1 MQNIDG
7 KKMKTLLEKQNACA
21 IDVDP
26 SRDFDRGHIKGSV
39 NISFNEKNFQ
49 KRVSQQ
55 VGRKSDNV
63 ILYGSTTDTKQIS
76 KLAKDLEQDG
86 FQNVYAYHGNLA
98 DWSRS
103 GLEVQRPS

>member
-7 KKMKTLLEKQNACA
+7 KRMKSLLETQKACA

-26 SRDFDRGHIKGSV
+26 STDFDRGHIKGSV

-49 KRVSQQ
+49 KKVSQQ

-76 KLAKDLEQDG
+76 KLAKDLEKEG
-86 FQNVYAYHGNLA
+86 YQNVYAYHGNQA